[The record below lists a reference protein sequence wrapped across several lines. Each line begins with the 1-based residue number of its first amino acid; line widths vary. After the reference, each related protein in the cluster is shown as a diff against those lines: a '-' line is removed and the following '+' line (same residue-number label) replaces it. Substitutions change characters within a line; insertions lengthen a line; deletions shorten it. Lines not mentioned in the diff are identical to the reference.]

1 MFESY
6 QNKISKI
13 FIGILGA
20 NIIVHIGQMILGIK
34 GVIIPL
40 ILLLIMTPMSFIL
53 HKQNKN
59 ELVKI
64 LNVMTVFIVL
74 AGVMISQP
82 EVGLSLASA
91 LAIIAAI
98 YFDRR
103 LVIGAGMV
111 SASILLYL
119 GISGALQMSQVGQA
133 IIGVIFATVILFF
146 ITSAGKKIIDNSSR
160 EKEKIEELLGQLQEH
175 VNVIRKNTLDL
186 DQNIVESNE
195 YISVAEKASHF
206 IGSSME
212 EMTTGIV
219 SQTESLSKVQDMM
232 VETASIV
239 DQISKLGEN
248 LKHTAGDANEVVV
261 NGKNGICQMSN
272 QMGMIS
278 VASGKTF
285 STIQELSKQIEAI
298 NTFLEGITQIADQ
311 TNLLALNASI
321 EASRAGEAGKGFSV
335 VAEEI
340 RKLAEQS
347 SRTVDEI
354 YAVMKQIKEK
364 TNLVLTEAENE
375 NQATKAGEKLIIEVE
390 KSFVEIQQAF
400 ENIGTSLV
408 QQFEQISQATHIF
421 SNTMVELEAI
431 AAISQEQASST
442 QNLMATVEENNVNI
456 GQIAEAMMNIKESS
470 KALQQTLEK

>member
-175 VNVIRKNTLDL
+175 VNVIKKNTLDL

-232 VETASIV
+232 FEIAHIV
-239 DQISKLGEN
+239 NQVSKLGEN
-248 LKHTAGDANEVVV
+248 LKHTAKEANEVVV

-354 YAVMKQIKEK
+354 YAVMKEIKEK

-390 KSFVEIQQAF
+390 KSFVDIQEAF

-421 SNTMVELEAI
+421 SNTMVEVEAV
-431 AAISQEQASST
+431 AAISQEQASTT

-456 GQIAEAMMNIKESS
+456 GQIAGAMMNIKESS
-470 KALQQTLEK
+470 KALQETLEK